1 MPRRL
6 IAVLAL
12 TVTVLLVGAGSLYAF
27 DRQVRTK
34 IADGVT
40 VNGIDVGGLEPAAAR
55 QKLADSLLEPLSRPV
70 SVRYKGRRF
79 TLTPEQANVAVD
91 IDGSV
96 DRAMA
101 VSTEGNLFTRTWR
114 EVRGRELD
122 ARVDA
127 KIDYSEDA
135 VRRIVRRVERRLEI
149 EVRDASVDLES
160 GKVDPT
166 PSRDGLD
173 VRAAR
178 LRKDI
183 RAELLDAGDT
193 RIARVKTR
201 VVEPKVTTEELAKKY
216 PAVLVVNRG
225 GFTLSFYKHL
235 KLHKTYRVA
244 IGQAGYDTPTGL
256 YNIQNKAVNPSW
268 HVPNSDW
275 AGSLAGT
282 VVPPGPSNPI
292 KARWMGIYDGA
303 GIHGTDATGSIGTAA
318 SHGCVRMLI
327 PDVIELYDQV
337 PVGAP
342 VYIG

>member
-1 MPRRL
+1 MSRRL
-6 IAVLAL
+6 IAVAAL
-12 TVTVLLVGAGSLYAF
+12 TITVLLVGAGSLYAF
-27 DRQVRTK
+27 DRSVQKK

-40 VNGIDVGGLEPAAAR
+40 VNGIAVGGMTPDQAR
-55 QKLADSLLEPLSRPV
+55 AKLRSSLLDPLSRPV

-91 IDGSV
+91 VDGSV
-96 DRAMA
+96 ERALA
-101 VSTEGNLFTRTWR
+101 ASNEGNLFTRTWR
-114 EVRGRELD
+114 EVRGERLD
-122 ARVDA
+122 EEVEA
-127 KIDYSEDA
+127 KIDYDDEA
-135 VRRIVRRVERRLEI
+135 VHRIVDRVERRLEI
-149 EVRDASVDLES
+149 EARNAEVDLES
-160 GKVDPT
+160 GKVEPT
-166 PSRDGLD
+166 PSRDGLA
-173 VRAAR
+173 VRAAK
-178 LRKDI
+178 LRRDI
-183 RAELLDAGDT
+183 RTELLDMGET

-201 VVEPKVTTEELAKKY
+201 VIEPAVTTDELAKEY
-216 PAVLVVNRG
+216 PAVLIVNRG
-225 GFTLSFYKHL
+225 AFTLSFYKNL

-244 IGQAGYDTPTGL
+244 IGQAGYDTPAGL

-275 AGSLAGT
+275 AGDLAGT

-327 PDVIELYDQV
+327 PDVVELYDQV

>member
-40 VNGIDVGGLEPAAAR
+40 VNGVDVGGLEPAAAR

-235 KLHKTYRVA
+235 KLRKTYRVA

-292 KARWMGIYDGA
+292 KARWMGIYNGA